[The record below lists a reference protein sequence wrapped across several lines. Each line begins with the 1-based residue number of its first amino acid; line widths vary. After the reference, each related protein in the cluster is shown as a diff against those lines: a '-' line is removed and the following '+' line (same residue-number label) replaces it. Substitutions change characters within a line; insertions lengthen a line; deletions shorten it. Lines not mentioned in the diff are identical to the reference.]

1 MVYIPMTYAF
11 HSNTVALQCVNLN
24 HKNQNTFSFQPIFLK
39 GAITTIKFMSSF
51 LSLSLQDVVHPIIT
65 NNTII
70 LCQAI
75 SLCPPPHTHTR
86 VCTHTYTHRFSSYAP
101 SHTHTLHNTH
111 THTLHNTHTHTHT
124 TLHTDM
130 QFVKF
135 FIFGNSIFTNIFL
148 LLCNIW

>member
-75 SLCPPPHTHTR
+75 SLCPPPHTR
-86 VCTHTYTHRFSSYAP
+86 ACA
-101 SHTHTLHNTH
+101 HTHTHTDFLPMPLHTHTHTTQYTH
-111 THTLHNTHTHTHT
+111 THTLHYTQT
-124 TLHTDM
+124 
-130 QFVKF
+130 
-135 FIFGNSIFTNIFL
+135 
-148 LLCNIW
+148 CNL